1 MIIQCINCNKN
12 FDVNSEL
19 IPSSGRTIQC
29 GSCNHVWFFDP
40 KKLIVKKKVDF
51 ENIKIQE
58 KKPLSKIKSTNNKKS
73 EIEIKK
79 KNINES
85 KNNKNYEITQ
95 YHGKKNLSLSSF
107 LSYLIV
113 IIISLMALIIIVDTF
128 KNPLY
133 QIFPNLELTMFN
145 LFEILK
151 DIKLFIKD
159 LI

>member
-58 KKPLSKIKSTNNKKS
+58 KIPLSQIKPKNNKKS
-73 EIEIKK
+73 KIEIKK

-85 KNNKNYEITQ
+85 NNKNYEITQ
-95 YHGKKNLSLSSF
+95 YHGKKNFSLSNF

-113 IIISLMALIIIVDTF
+113 IIISFVALIIIIDTF
-128 KNPLY
+128 KSPIY
-133 QIFPNLELTMFN
+133 KAFPNLEIVIFS
-145 LFEILK
+145 LFEVLK
-151 DIKLFIKD
+151 DIELFIRD

>member
-58 KKPLSKIKSTNNKKS
+58 KKSLSQIKPKNNKKS
-73 EIEIKK
+73 KIEIKK

-85 KNNKNYEITQ
+85 NNKNYEITQ
-95 YHGKKNLSLSSF
+95 YHGKKNFSLSNF

-113 IIISLMALIIIVDTF
+113 IIISFVALIIVVDTF

-145 LFEILK
+145 LFETLK
-151 DIKLFIKD
+151 DIKLFIRD

>member
-58 KKPLSKIKSTNNKKS
+58 KIPLSQIKPKNNKKS
-73 EIEIKK
+73 KIEIKK

-85 KNNKNYEITQ
+85 NNKNYEITQ
-95 YHGKKNLSLSSF
+95 YHGKKNFSLSNF

-113 IIISLMALIIIVDTF
+113 IIISFVALIIVVDTF

-145 LFEILK
+145 LFETLK
-151 DIKLFIKD
+151 DIKLFIRD

>member
-29 GSCNHVWFFDP
+29 GSCKHVWFFDP
-40 KKLIVKKKVDF
+40 KRLIVKKKVDF

-58 KKPLSKIKSTNNKKS
+58 KKPFSKIKPTNIKKS
-73 EIEIKK
+73 KIEIKK

-85 KNNKNYEITQ
+85 KNNKNYEITK
-95 YHGKKNLSLSSF
+95 YHGKKNFSLSNF

-113 IIISLMALIIIVDTF
+113 IIISFVALIIVVDTF

-145 LFEILK
+145 LFETLK
-151 DIKLFIKD
+151 DIKLFIRD